1 MRGFTPQTLTFAATW
16 LGRWTKSGPPPN
28 HKAVR
33 TIGPVK
39 SCRGICSVPAGPP
52 LYATGLDWPA
62 RPQSIQMPY
71 CLPAIS
77 SPKLE
82 TALVGAEWRGCCVIV
97 GYPGVRVVGLVEG
110 DVVRDAAYKTVSKS
124 LSVGVSQNPFGVTP
138 VSLPCVHA
146 LSSLISVIVD
156 FAPLFFKRRQN
167 RKQRCL

>member
-124 LSVGVSQNPFGVTP
+124 LSVGVSQNPFGVKKSPPLMRSSRST
-138 VSLPCVHA
+138 VIDYRSKARRLMQSQNQTLSL
-146 LSSLISVIVD
+146 
-156 FAPLFFKRRQN
+156 
-167 RKQRCL
+167 

>member
-1 MRGFTPQTLTFAATW
+1 MRGFTPQTLTFASTW

-124 LSVGVSQNPFGVTP
+124 LSVGVSQNPFGVTRR
-138 VSLPCVHA
+138 SRFLQ
-146 LSSLISVIVD
+146 
-156 FAPLFFKRRQN
+156 KRYFVA
-167 RKQRCL
+167 KIHFPKSEVWQRG